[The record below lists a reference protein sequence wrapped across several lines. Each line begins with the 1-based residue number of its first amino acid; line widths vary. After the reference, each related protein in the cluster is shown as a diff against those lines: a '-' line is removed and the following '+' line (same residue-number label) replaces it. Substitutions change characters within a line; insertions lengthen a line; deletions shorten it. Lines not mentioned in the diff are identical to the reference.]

1 MPPFTD
7 TTLFPAFYELPTPAA
22 SDIAAAPNSPDDTT
36 SWYLL
41 AQIKENMTLT
51 KPTLICTDRR
61 GMDFAITFEDTAMSL
76 RGFKKGHMLVVRRAA
91 RTERGEGKKAVVRV
105 EAGRSG
111 DAYVIPGGLEQVF
124 ELGFLLDREGV
135 GEKCAACEKM
145 EGPLMKCTGCG
156 IAAYCSKACQ
166 AKGWSEMLHK
176 SNCKVLK
183 SIKEIWG

>member
-7 TTLFPAFYELPTPAA
+7 TTLFPAFYELPTPTR
-22 SDIAAAPNSPDDTT
+22 SDITTADDTT

-41 AQIKENMTLT
+41 AQIKENMTVT

-76 RGFKKGHMLVVRRAA
+76 RGYRKGHTLVVRRAT
-91 RTERGEGKKAVVRV
+91 RTERGQGKKAVVRV

-111 DAYVIPGGLEQVF
+111 DAKVSDTRWSGAGLRA
-124 ELGFLLDREGV
+124 GFLLDREGV
-135 GEKCAACEKM
+135 GEKCAACGKT
-145 EGPLMKCTGCG
+145 EGALMKCTGCG

-176 SNCKVLK
+176 SNCKVLE